1 LGAFF
6 MKWRPIMPTDFADW
20 DYEGLD
26 SEDKGYRSQP
36 ATSQPWHSSVVVLT
50 AKTDG
55 MFTTRQYSS
64 ARGKRSSST

>member
-1 LGAFF
+1 
-6 MKWRPIMPTDFADW
+6 MPTDFADW